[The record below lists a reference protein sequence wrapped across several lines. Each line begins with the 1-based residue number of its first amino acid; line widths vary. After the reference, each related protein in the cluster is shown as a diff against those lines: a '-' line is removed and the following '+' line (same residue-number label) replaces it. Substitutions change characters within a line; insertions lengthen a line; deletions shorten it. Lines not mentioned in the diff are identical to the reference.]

1 MKAETQSNYDRLSRW
16 YDALAG
22 SEARFV
28 RQAVDGLNL
37 CPGERVLEIGCGTGK
52 ALSELAART
61 GPGGLAL
68 GLDLSLGM
76 LRRSARR
83 TGPHVSQAD
92 ALALPCAAAS
102 FDAVLMT
109 FTLEIFSDAEIIR
122 VLGEVRRVLRP
133 GGRLGLVFLL
143 ETDAPGWMERTY
155 GHFHRRYPDRI
166 DCRPI
171 RPDGRVREAGFSLA
185 MADRRLLWGLP
196 VCIILAVKEVERW
209 QP

>member
-1 MKAETQSNYDRLSRW
+1 VKPVTQSNYDRLSRW

-22 SEARFV
+22 SEAHFV
-28 RQAVDGLNL
+28 RQAVDRLDL
-37 CPGERVLEIGCGTGK
+37 LPGERVLEIGCGTGK

-68 GLDLSLGM
+68 GLDLSAGM
-76 LRRSARR
+76 LRRAARR
-83 TGPHVSQAD
+83 TGPSLSQAD

-102 FDAVLMT
+102 FDAALVT
-109 FTLEIFSDAEIIR
+109 FTLEIFSDAEIGR

-133 GGRLGLVFLL
+133 GGRLGLVSLL

-155 GHFHRRYPDRI
+155 VNFNRRYPDRI

-171 RPDGRVREAGFSLA
+171 RPGARLREAGFALA
-185 MADRRLLWGLP
+185 MEDRRLLWGLP
-196 VCIILAVKEVERW
+196 VCIMLAVKEAERW
-209 QP
+209 HT